1 MGRARAVAL
10 VHCGILALAC
20 GSSSNG
26 ASGGN
31 GSKLGVGAAC
41 TCAGQDAA
49 SGTDTLCGGAMYTA
63 CDSSLSLYCV
73 DGFCASLCNAGGCPA
88 GYVCKDLPNSNEP
101 YCAPVGSDGG

>member
-1 MGRARAVAL
+1 MGRAGAVAL

-26 ASGGN
+26 TSGSN
-31 GSKLGVGAAC
+31 GSKLGVGAPC

-63 CDSSLSLYCV
+63 CDASLSLYCV
-73 DGFCASLCNAGGCPA
+73 DGFCTYLCNAGKCPA
-88 GYVCKDLPNSNEP
+88 DYVCKDLPNSNEP
-101 YCAPVGSDGG
+101 YRAPIGSDGG